1 VRSGSAALT
10 PSARNPDEPLEME
23 GAGLPKDS
31 GRLFSLADR
40 TIIVT
45 GAGRGL
51 GRAMAV
57 ATAREG
63 AHVVGIARSAD
74 QLEETQRMVADASG
88 TFEPLAWDLSVVTDL
103 DGLADRIYG
112 RWGSVYG
119 VVHAAGVQRRK
130 PAETVS
136 LDDWRFVQAV
146 NLEAP
151 FFLSTA
157 IGRRQL
163 QAGEVGS
170 HVFVGSLGSSIGLTQ
185 IAPYVAAK
193 SGILGVVRALA
204 IEWAQAGIRVNAI
217 APGYFQTEL
226 TADLLSIP
234 EKHDWVLS
242 RIPMRRLGRPSDLD
256 GAVVFL
262 LSEASAYVTGHL
274 LNVDG
279 GWLAG

>member
-1 VRSGSAALT
+1 MRSGSAALA
-10 PSARNPDEPLEME
+10 PSARKPDEPLEME
-23 GAGLPKDS
+23 GAGSPKDS

-57 ATAREG
+57 AAAREG
-63 AHVVGIARSAD
+63 ARVVGIARSAD
-74 QLEETQRMVADASG
+74 QLEETQRMVAEASG

-163 QAGEVGS
+163 EAGKVGS
-170 HVFVGSLGSSIGLTQ
+170 HVFVGSLGSSIGLPQ

-226 TADLLSIP
+226 TADLLSSP
-234 EKHDWVLS
+234 ARRDWVLS